1 MPVCRKP
8 ARYSPI
14 KGVLPR
20 HALLVLLMVLVS
32 GVPLV
37 APALAHA
44 LSGGS
49 LVEVC
54 TSTGTQLVSLDA
66 STGNESALCSH
77 CPLCLPTPDRLAPPP
92 SLVPVSGGLVGTCEG
107 VRHALPVRPALPFL
121 TAIARAPPDSRDRP
135 AA

>member
-1 MPVCRKP
+1 MPACRKP
-8 ARYSPI
+8 ARYRPV
-14 KGVLPR
+14 KGGVPR

-44 LSGGS
+44 LAAGGR
-49 LVEVC
+49 VEVC

-66 STGNESALCSH
+66 STGNESAPCTH
-77 CPLCLPTPDRLAPPP
+77 CPLCLPAPDRLAPPP
-92 SLVPVSGGLVGTCEG
+92 VLVPVWGVLIGSCEG
-107 VRHALPVRPALPFL
+107 VRYALGVRPAPPFL
-121 TAIARAPPDSRDRP
+121 TAIARAPPVFGDRS